1 MLLGGPVIA
10 SKTVDSGQHP
20 WFRNAARKYTPGLLL
35 VSSGNHGGHKL
46 STSSRL
52 SFRGLGQGRLMSFR
66 LPFR

>member
-20 WFRNAARKYTPGLLL
+20 WFRNAARKDLPGLLL

-46 STSSRL
+46 SS
-52 SFRGLGQGRLMSFR
+52 
-66 LPFR
+66 